1 MNGINASSLFHFTRN
16 FDTLKKILENGL
28 RLSYSLEYAP
38 KEVVQAYLSPLCP
51 EDIAFDEIEG
61 NVVIPMISFCDIPL
75 MRTLKHRSCYGS
87 YVIGLNK
94 KAVITKYEKIINP
107 VVYTHSPNL
116 SDFIRF
122 LGIQYSQNE
131 NDILKYVFSKAK
143 EYSALS
149 PERLDKDRNK
159 INAEAKSFLDAKFL
173 LGFFIGLIKPVSYG
187 KKSYYDER
195 EWRLFYPDN
204 MYEQLSWKWSVSKRK
219 FELKKNSWN
228 DELNSYQNFF
238 IQIPEEE
245 LDKYITHII
254 VKKEE
259 DTDEM
264 IRFILENEKLFG
276 CDWKNKYSRYKL
288 ISKVMSMERIERD
301 F

>member
-16 FDTLKKILENGL
+16 FDILKKILENGL
-28 RLSYSLEYAP
+28 RISYSMEYSP
-38 KEVVQAYLSPLCP
+38 KEVVRAYLSPLCP

-61 NVVIPMISFCDIPL
+61 NVIIPMISFCDIPL
-75 MRTLKHRSCYGS
+75 TRTLKHRFCYGS

-94 KAVITKYEKIINP
+94 KAIITKYEKIINP
-107 VVYTHSPNL
+107 VIYTHSPNL
-116 SDFIRF
+116 SDFIRL

-131 NDILKYVFSKAK
+131 NEILKYVFSKAK
-143 EYSALS
+143 EYSTLS
-149 PERLDKDRNK
+149 LERFEKDRNK
-159 INAEAKSFLDAKFL
+159 INEKAKPFLDTKFL

-187 KKSYYDER
+187 KKCYYDER

-204 MYEQLSWKWSVSKRK
+204 VYEQLSWKWSISKRE
-219 FELKKNSWN
+219 FELKKESWN
-228 DELNSYQNFF
+228 DELNFNQDFF

-245 LDKYITHII
+245 VDKYITHII

-259 DTDEM
+259 DTDEI
-264 IRFILENEKLFG
+264 IRFILENDKLFG